1 MDGWKKIAIIV
12 GVVVIVGAIVMYA
25 TGNWVNV
32 VNAALKTIQSVIG
45 IPEHQQF
52 QLPTP

>member
-1 MDGWKKIAIIV
+1 MEGWKKIAIIV
-12 GVVVIVGAIVMYA
+12 GVVIIVGAIVTYV

-32 VNAALKTIQSVIG
+32 VNAALRTIQSVIG
-45 IPEHQQF
+45 IEEHQQF